1 MGAFSLLGLGLPFA
15 WKAASAGFE
24 IGELGRVAS
33 PTVDIYPEPT
43 FAANSTD
50 LLWRDEVLPLSGAL
64 LGDEIPAHNRVWY
77 EVAGRGFVHSSG
89 IQPVL
94 DQPNQPLEFVP
105 YSGMLMEVT
114 VPFTEA
120 YWKPRTDSQFAYRFY
135 YGSTHWVTG
144 VSRDIRLEKWYR
156 IFDDKYAYT
165 YYAPATAF
173 RAVPAQELS
182 PISPQVP
189 PQEKLIHVDLERQW
203 VTCYE
208 YGQLVFATK
217 ISSGR
222 KFGERAYW
230 TPEGEFITFRKR
242 GSRHMAAGN
251 RATGYDLPGVPW
263 VSYFT
268 ENGVAFHGTYWHN
281 DFGAPRSHGCINMTP
296 QAAKWLYRWTNPRVP
311 ADEAEVWVNYGTQ
324 VRITA

>member
-1 MGAFSLLGLGLPFA
+1 MLGLGVPLA
-15 WKAASAGFE
+15 WQARKVGFE
-24 IGELGRVAS
+24 TGELGRVAA
-33 PTVDIYPEPT
+33 PTVDVYLQPS
-43 FAANSTD
+43 FAAESTER
-50 LLWRDEVLPLSGAL
+50 LWRDDLIELSGATI
-64 LGDEIPAHNRVWY
+64 GDDVPEHNRVWY
-77 EVAGRGFVHSSG
+77 QVPDRGFVHSSS

-94 DQPNQPLEFVP
+94 DQPNEPLEYVP

-120 YWKPRTDSQFAYRFY
+120 HWKPRSDSQLAYRFY

-144 VSRDIRLEKWYR
+144 VSRDIHLKKWYR

-173 RAVPAQELS
+173 RAVPEQELS
-182 PISPQVP
+182 PISPDIP
-189 PQEKLIHVDLERQW
+189 AEEKLIEVDLGRQW

-208 YGQLVFATK
+208 RGRLVFATV

-222 KFGERAYW
+222 KFSDSFYW
-230 TPEGEFITFRKR
+230 TPTGNFITFRKR

-251 RATGYDLPGVPW
+251 RATGFDLPGVPW
-263 VSYFT
+263 VSYIT

-281 DFGAPRSHGCINMTP
+281 DFGTPRSHGCINMTP
-296 QAAKWLYRWTNPRVP
+296 QASKWLYRWTTPRVP
-311 ADEAEVWVNYGTQ
+311 VEESEVWVSYGTQ
-324 VRITA
+324 VHIYA